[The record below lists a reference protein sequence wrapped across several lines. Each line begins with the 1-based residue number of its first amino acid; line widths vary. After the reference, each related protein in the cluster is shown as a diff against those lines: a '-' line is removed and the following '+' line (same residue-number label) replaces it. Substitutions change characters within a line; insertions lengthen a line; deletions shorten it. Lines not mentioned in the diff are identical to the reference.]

1 MPTQAKENYL
11 KALFSISQ
19 KKNTVSITELAEMMQ
34 VSKPTAN
41 SMVKKMKENGW
52 VIYEKYKPLKLTA
65 KGQKVAALIV
75 RKHRLAEM
83 FLSKI
88 MNFGWEEVHDIAE
101 EMEHLQSTKLFDRMD
116 EILGFPTEDPH
127 GSPIP
132 DKTGKIANASYLNL
146 TALKEGDSAK
156 ICGLTNSSKDL
167 LLFLNKKNISLGTE
181 LKVQEIEKFDQ
192 SFEIVL
198 ADNALPI
205 VLTYDVCKCLL
216 VEVL

>member
-1 MPTQAKENYL
+1 MPTQVKENYL

-19 KKNTVSITELAEMMQ
+19 KKDTISITELAKMME

-52 VIYEKYKPLKLTA
+52 VVYEKYKPLKLTP

-101 EMEHLQSTKLFDRMD
+101 EMEHLKSIKLFDRMD
-116 EILGFPTEDPH
+116 EILGFPTKDPH

-132 DKTGKIANASYLNL
+132 DKNGEIINPSYLNL
-146 TALKEGDSAK
+146 TALKEGEIAK

-167 LLFLNKKNISLGTE
+167 LLFLNKKNISLGTQ
-181 LKVQEIEKFDQ
+181 LKVQEIEKFDK
-192 SFEIVL
+192 SFEVL
-198 ADNALPI
+198 INDNEHSI
-205 VLTYDVCKCLL
+205 ILTYDVCKCLL
-216 VEVL
+216 VEVV